1 MAEYAKQQI
10 SYLNAMYPSLDT
22 QEDKQAKAL
31 REIYKL
37 CKTDEG
43 YGDDGPLDYLLFQ
56 DQDFSARKGGYESEN
71 SEKIKDAFNKMITK
85 ETDQY
90 DIKIDDAEEM
100 RVPIFI
106 HNK

>member
-1 MAEYAKQQI
+1 
-10 SYLNAMYPSLDT
+10 
-22 QEDKQAKAL
+22 
-31 REIYKL
+31 L

-85 ETDQY
+85 ETD
-90 DIKIDDAEEM
+90 
-100 RVPIFI
+100 
-106 HNK
+106 

>member
-1 MAEYAKQQI
+1 M
-10 SYLNAMYPSLDT
+10 
-22 QEDKQAKAL
+22 

-43 YGDDGPLDYLLFQ
+43 YGDDGPLDYLLYQ

-90 DIKIDDAEEM
+90 DIKIDDSEAI
-100 RVPIFI
+100 RGPIFI
-106 HNK
+106 QNKE